1 MQKNWVLYSGAKL
14 VAAVALA
21 GAVAN
26 TAQAAEP
33 KRGGTL
39 TIVDTANPRHFN
51 AAVQSGVA
59 TMVPGAQLFATLL
72 RLDGQFKPH
81 PYLATNWTISDDG
94 LSVTLNLRKGA
105 KFHDGHDITSAD
117 VAFSLKANRDNHP
130 FKAMFAPLQDV
141 ETPTPNQ
148 VVLRLKQ
155 PHPALMLALTAP
167 LSAII
172 PKHVYGDGQNIKKH
186 PRNTENV
193 VGSGPFRLTAFKR
206 REHIILERNDNYF
219 MEGPYLD
226 KIVMQNFGQVAS
238 QVIAM
243 EQGTADMMHWSSSS
257 RTLARL
263 KRSKNLTVTS
273 DHYVAIGP
281 NNWIAFNLKQKQ
293 LSDVRVRQAIAYAV
307 DRNFVTKALHSG
319 FSKPS
324 TGPIVPG
331 TPFYTADVEHYDL
344 DLAKANKI
352 LDDAGYNK
360 GGDGMRFTLKVDY
373 LPAAAIDENQK
384 AIAEYLKPQL
394 KKIGINVVVRVS
406 PDFPTWANYVRNWD
420 FDMTM
425 DVPFN
430 WGDPV
435 IGVHRTYLSDNI
447 KKGVIWSNTQNYANS
462 EVDAILAKAG
472 VELDLVKRKSH
483 YAKFQKIL
491 ARDLPV
497 YPVNVIAYHTVFN
510 NETVSGVPDTVW
522 GTAHPLDRI
531 YKLK

>member
-1 MQKNWVLYSGAKL
+1 MQMKQIFLSGA
-14 VAAVALA
+14 ALA
-21 GAVAN
+21 AALTAAGAMAGIAN
-26 TAQAAEP
+26 AAEP

-72 RLDGQFKPH
+72 RLDGKFKTH
-81 PYLATNWTISDDG
+81 PYLATDWKISDDG

-105 KFHDGHDITSAD
+105 KFHDGQDITSAD
-117 VAFSLKANRDNHP
+117 VAFSLKVNRDNHP
-130 FKAMFAPLQDV
+130 FKAMFAPLKDV
-141 ETPTPNQ
+141 DTPTPNQ
-148 VVLRLKQ
+148 VILRLKQ

-172 PKHVYGDGQNIKKH
+172 PKHIYGDGQDIKKH
-186 PRNTENV
+186 PRNTKDV

-206 REHIILERNDNYF
+206 REHIILERNNNYF

-226 KIVMQNFGQVAS
+226 KIVLQNFGQVTS

-243 EQGTADMMHWSSSS
+243 EQGKADMMHWSSSS

-263 KRSKNLTVTS
+263 KKSKNLTVTS
-273 DHYVAIGP
+273 EHYVAIGP
-281 NNWIAFNLKQKQ
+281 NNWIAFNLKQKY
-293 LSDVRVRQAIAYAV
+293 LSDVRVRRAIAYAV
-307 DRNFVTKALHSG
+307 DRDFVTKVLHGG

-331 TPFYTADVEHYDL
+331 TPYYSADVELYDL

-352 LDDAGYNK
+352 LDDAGYK
-360 GGDGMRFTLKVDY
+360 RGSDGMRFTLKVDY

-384 AIAEYLKPQL
+384 AVAEYLKPQL
-394 KKIGINVVVRVS
+394 KKIGIKVTVRVS
-406 PDFPTWANYVRNWD
+406 PDFPTWSNYVRNWD

-435 IGVHRTYLSDNI
+435 IGVHRTYLSSNI

-472 VELDLVKRKSH
+472 VELDPVKRKSY

-491 ARDLPV
+491 ALDLPV
-497 YPVNVIAYHTVFN
+497 YPINVIPYHTVFN
-510 NETVSGVPDTVW
+510 NTTVSGVPDTVW